1 LLIATAIILFSYINS
16 STAVDPSITT
26 EKIVTKT
33 GTDTAKVYIET
44 TGVGTVQYPSA
55 DVVFSIDSSGSM
67 AATDPTGLTKTA
79 SKNFVDQMDSA
90 KDQAGVVSWDDD
102 VDFVQPLTNDFTLV
116 KSRIDSIDASGG
128 TELDAGLIAANGL
141 LDSGGRSGVSHVII
155 FLTDGD
161 GFYVPHNLPGS
172 QADYALSKGYK
183 IYTIGLG
190 TAASE
195 WKLQEIATV
204 TGGKYYFAQDA
215 TVLQSIFQQIFQ
227 EIFPPTNIAGNNVVV
242 TDVLPSYIQLL
253 GNPSTPFTS
262 KTVNP
267 DGTTTLT
274 WNIGTLLIGQTW
286 TTFFNIRST
295 ANGNVLTNVY
305 PDSKLTYADIHGNT
319 QTMTYPLTKAAFNIP
334 YNPPGPFIIPGRPP
348 KTVKTDNRAVANAK
362 KVPLQSTG
370 APIAPLILGLLAIFV
385 GIYPKNK

>member
-1 LLIATAIILFSYINS
+1 MLIATAIILFSYINS
-16 STAVDPSITT
+16 STAADPYLTT
-26 EKIVTKT
+26 EKTVTET
-33 GTDTAKVYIET
+33 GTDTANLYIEV
-44 TGVGTVQYPSA
+44 TGAGTVQYTTA

-102 VDFVQPLTNDFTLV
+102 VDFVQPLTNDFTLA
-116 KSRIDSIDASGG
+116 KSQIDSIDASGG

-161 GFYVPHNLPGS
+161 GFYSPHNFIGS

-227 EIFPPTNIAGNNVVV
+227 EIFQPINSAGNNVVV

-253 GNPSTPFTS
+253 GDPSTPFTS
-262 KTVNP
+262 KTVNS

-274 WNIGTLLIGQTW
+274 WNLGTLLIGQTW
-286 TTFFNIRST
+286 NTSFNIRST

-305 PDSKLTYADIHGNT
+305 PDSRLTYTDIQGNT
-319 QTMTYPLTKAAFNIP
+319 QTITFPLTEATFHIP
-334 YNPPGPFIIPGRPP
+334 DNHQKPVIIPERPP
-348 KTVKTDNRAVANAK
+348 KNVKTDNRAVANAK

-370 APIAPLILGLLAIFV
+370 APIALLILGLLAIFV
-385 GIYPKNK
+385 GIYPKTK